1 MIRHGLLQLVEV
13 RDFHINQEK
22 VKHVDDFLILG
33 IGADPDDEEVL
44 KIPEDEEATIMPD
57 PDDDVFMKVP
67 TKDPIEGD
75 MEKIQLNTEN
85 DGYSEDLE
93 TGRLPLPGEDGE
105 DKDAVL
111 TAEEESSGFREEFSE
126 GSDFDA
132 DGLAGLADEQR
143 MEMKQADLAQT
154 TPMDLPST
162 PPPQVPVPPLYSS
175 SRMERQVISED
186 VSDAYGS
193 MSDPESY
200 DDVKPNFRPENDIMP
215 TFAPDTTEIRG
226 TQFDNQYADTRAT
239 QEYNTIEVFDR
250 TEQRDDISMV
260 TDTTR
265 GEFPEERRLPQPNI
279 EFSNTRRPS
288 PSNIIF
294 TENQEQTLQDSRRFS
309 DSFTDRQDFQ
319 ETSFQELNTE
329 VNEERSLPRPAEL
342 VLPSRT
348 VESYRRSSLDNRED
362 FRGSRDDIVYID
374 ETRTRRRSVPLILDE
389 PVTDDAIIDD
399 PIVSPSRWNSLR
411 ASRRRSLSEANI
423 IDYFRPQTV
432 SLKCRFLL
440 LSLVSI

>member
-1 MIRHGLLQLVEV
+1 M
-13 RDFHINQEK
+13 
-22 VKHVDDFLILG
+22 
-33 IGADPDDEEVL
+33 
-44 KIPEDEEATIMPD
+44 PEDEEVTIMPD
-57 PDDDVFMKVP
+57 PDDDVFIKVP
-67 TKDPIEGD
+67 TKDPIEED

-85 DGYSEDLE
+85 DGYQEDVE
-93 TGRLPLPGEDGE
+93 TGRLPLPGEDDGE
-105 DKDAVL
+105 KGAIS

-132 DGLAGLADEQR
+132 DELAGLADEQR

-175 SRMERQVISED
+175 SRMDRQVISED
-186 VSDAYGS
+186 ISDAYGS

-200 DDVKPNFRPENDIMP
+200 DDIQPNFRPENDIMP
-215 TFAPDTTEIRG
+215 TLVPDTTQIGG
-226 TQFDNQYADTRAT
+226 TQFDSQYTDTRAT
-239 QEYNTIEVFDR
+239 QEYNTTEVFDR
-250 TEQRDDISMV
+250 TEQREDISMV

-279 EFSNTRRPS
+279 EFSNARRPS
-288 PSNIIF
+288 QSSITF
-294 TENQEQTLQDSRRFS
+294 TENQEQTSQDTRRFS
-309 DSFTDRQDFQ
+309 DSFANRQDFQ
-319 ETSFQELNTE
+319 EMSFQESNTE
-329 VNEERSLPRPAEL
+329 ANEERSLLRPAEL

-348 VESYRRSSLDNRED
+348 VDSYRRSSLDNRED
-362 FRGSRDDIVYID
+362 FRGSRDNIVYID

-389 PVTDDAIIDD
+389 PVTDGAIIDD

-423 IDYFRPQTV
+423 IDYFRPETV
-432 SLKCRFLL
+432 SWKCIFRNIWE
-440 LSLVSI
+440 LS